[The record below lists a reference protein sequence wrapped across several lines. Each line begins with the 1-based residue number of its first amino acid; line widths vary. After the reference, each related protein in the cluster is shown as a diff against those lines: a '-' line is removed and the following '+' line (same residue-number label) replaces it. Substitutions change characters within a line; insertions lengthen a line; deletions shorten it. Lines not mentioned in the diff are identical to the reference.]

1 MNRGQQPRRGRNQHT
16 RLLMAAAVVTLALSL
31 TGGFAST
38 ASAAPPAVVSIQAT
52 VTIPN
57 PVFGGVWNSSGAID
71 DSGSFVRTDLN
82 LTGSFGNPQAAA
94 SAFQAVFLF
103 SGSEG
108 TLTVRE
114 ELSFMATGLTGVW
127 QIASGTGAYEG
138 VSGHGT
144 SEFVFPNSLTL
155 TGVVSKTN

>member
-1 MNRGQQPRRGRNQHT
+1 MT
-16 RLLMAAAVVTLALSL
+16 IRLVGTLVSALVGLLALS
-31 TGGFAST
+31 GAST
-38 ASAAPPAVVSIQAT
+38 ASAASPAAVSIQAT

-94 SAFQAVFLF
+94 SAFQAVFLY

-108 TLTVRE
+108 TLTIRL

-127 QIASGTGAYEG
+127 QIASGTGAYER

-144 SEFVFPNSLTL
+144 SEFVFPGSITL
-155 TGVVSKTN
+155 TGVLSKLD